1 MADIFYAFITAVR
14 VSACFIAAYHFVISL
29 FAWRKTEKKS
39 ANNGNVYSFAVIVPA
54 HNEEKVISAA
64 LKSIFCVNYDKN
76 YFDVFVIA
84 DNCTDN
90 TANIARESGAVVWE
104 RNNRLQTGK
113 GHALK
118 WGLNKLYS
126 YGKKYDAVCIADA
139 DNIMDRNFLSA
150 VSASFGEGYD
160 SVQGQIETK
169 NPFDS
174 WVTASYYITYL
185 CVNKMYQKARHNIGF
200 PVQLNGTGFAIK
212 TELLKSVE
220 WDESCLTEDIEIT
233 AELIKRNIITAYCED
248 ALVYDE
254 KPRGLMTSLRQ
265 RTRWMQ
271 GQSDAMA
278 RYFSQLVRAMKTV
291 NPLKVFDCIIYLL
304 QPLFFVMTGI
314 LTIVGIF
321 DAFSFETFSTEK
333 IIADGVLLLI
343 QLCAVPLILLS
354 EGKLNKKTM
363 LYYIPYLIFMYTWIP
378 AAVSGIIK
386 RREKTWFHTEHTV
399 STIN

>member
-1 MADIFYAFITAVR
+1 M
-14 VSACFIAAYHFVISL
+14 
-29 FAWRKTEKKS
+29 
-39 ANNGNVYSFAVIVPA
+39 
-54 HNEEKVISAA
+54 
-64 LKSIFCVNYDKN
+64 
-76 YFDVFVIA
+76 
-84 DNCTDN
+84 
-90 TANIARESGAVVWE
+90 
-104 RNNRLQTGK
+104 
-113 GHALK
+113 
-118 WGLNKLYS
+118 
-126 YGKKYDAVCIADA
+126 
-139 DNIMDRNFLSA
+139 
-150 VSASFGEGYD
+150 
-160 SVQGQIETK
+160 
-169 NPFDS
+169 
-174 WVTASYYITYL
+174 
-185 CVNKMYQKARHNIGF
+185 
-200 PVQLNGTGFAIK
+200 
-212 TELLKSVE
+212 
-220 WDESCLTEDIEIT
+220 
-233 AELIKRNIITAYCED
+233 
-248 ALVYDE
+248 VYDE

-278 RYFSQLVRAMKTV
+278 RYFSQLVKAMKTV

-321 DAFSFETFSTEK
+321 DAFSFETFSAEK